1 MIVLMAPVVEPR
13 AKISAGSG
21 SPLLLMAIRPVFLA
35 AGLVAFLAP
44 LIAGQSVEPS
54 RGVPAWDAVSV
65 KPCAMRGARGGG
77 ARLSPGRMALNC
89 QPVSAFIAWAYVQ
102 YAGGR
107 ARPFSAIGNGGTA
120 VEGGPSWIYSDRY
133 TIEGT
138 TTSGQANAMMQG
150 PMLQAI
156 LEDRFKVKVHSET
169 REVPVYNVTVAPG
182 GHKLRPFK
190 QGTCVPINLDREEPV
205 PPRLP
210 DGQRYCDSFVT
221 PKGATLSIHAEGSS
235 VGEFVTLFLSTLSL
249 AERRVV
255 DHTGITGLFDI
266 ELEFTPPRSADDPAG
281 NQAGVSIFTALR
293 EQLGLRLE
301 SARGR
306 GEFLVID
313 RVERP
318 TEN

>member
-1 MIVLMAPVVEPR
+1 MSSPTLESAPN
-13 AKISAGSG
+13 
-21 SPLLLMAIRPVFLA
+21 RPSVRIHCLTVCSVGILAFLVP
-35 AGLVAFLAP
+35 LVA
-44 LIAGQSVEPS
+44 GQNIEQPPDI
-54 RGVPAWDAVSV
+54 PAWEAVSI
-65 KPCAMRGARGGG
+65 KPCALRGARGGG

-107 ARPFSAIGNGGTA
+107 ARPFYSIGNGGTA

-133 TIEGT
+133 TIEA
-138 TTSGQANAMMQG
+138 SANGAPGNAIMQG

-169 REVPVYNVTVAPG
+169 RDVPVYNVIVAPG
-182 GHKLRPFK
+182 GTKLRPFK
-190 QGTCVPINLDREEPV
+190 QGSCVPINVHREEPV
-205 PPRLP
+205 PPPLP
-210 DGQRYCDSFVT
+210 EGQRYCDSFVT

-235 VGEFVTLFLSTLSL
+235 VEEFVTLFLSTLSL
-249 AERRVV
+249 AERRIV
-255 DHTGITGLFDI
+255 DRTGISGLFDI
-266 ELEFTPPRSADDPAG
+266 ELEFTPPRSADDPAAS
-281 NQAGVSIFTALR
+281 QAGVSIFTALR